1 MVWGAEPGRC
11 IYCEVLKERLGLRIL
26 QERLLEM
33 EGNVCEVPVFGDA
46 GIVHRSYLPDIG

>member
-1 MVWGAEPGRC
+1 MVRRAEPGRGIGC
-11 IYCEVLKERLGLRIL
+11 QTLKERLDLRVL